1 MSLTLTSP
9 VDLDLF
15 VIDGW
20 LGSCST
26 GGCILAASTD
36 GNESAAFTALAGHPY
51 YIVVE
56 GYDEAEGAYTL
67 NVQCAPPQSVFLP
80 LVSKE

>member
-1 MSLTLTSP
+1 VSLTLTSP

-15 VIDGW
+15 VIDAGW
-20 LGSCST
+20 GAVRRE
-26 GGCILAASTD
+26 GCILAASTD
-36 GNESAAFTALAGHPY
+36 GNESARHRAGGHPY

-56 GYDEAEGAYTL
+56 GYDGAEGAYTL